1 MIRRPPRSTLF
12 PYTTLFRSA
21 EIGERLGERVALRVA
36 DGEEVIDVPCL
47 STLHRE
53 PERQVG
59 EELAIPGREPSSA
72 LRPLPEP
79 LELHA
84 EDGRLELVEPAR
96 VAELHVAVAAAVA
109 VVPEAPQALRDV
121 VAVGE
126 HHPPVAAR
134 ADVLRRIERDARRVS
149 PVPNWFPGPRR
160 ADVLRRALK
169 DGQPVTPPD

>member
-1 MIRRPPRSTLF
+1 MCIESPVLFSSRRRHTRSDRDWSSDVCSSDL
-12 PYTTLFRSA
+12 S
-21 EIGERLGERVALRVA
+21 ERVALRVA

-72 LRPLPEP
+72 LRPLLEP

-96 VAELHVAVAAAVA
+96 VAELLVAVAATL
-109 VVPEAPQALRDV
+109 AL
-121 VAVGE
+121 
-126 HHPPVAAR
+126 VAA
-134 ADVLRRIERDARRVS
+134 APPA
-149 PVPNWFPGPRR
+149 PRR
-160 ADVLRRALK
+160 LGAGR
-169 DGQPVTPPD
+169 